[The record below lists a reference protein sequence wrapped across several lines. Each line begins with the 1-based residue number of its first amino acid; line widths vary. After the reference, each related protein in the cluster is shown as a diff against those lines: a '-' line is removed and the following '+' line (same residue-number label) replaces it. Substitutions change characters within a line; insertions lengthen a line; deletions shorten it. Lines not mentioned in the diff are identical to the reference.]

1 VAAEQVDDHGGTVRE
16 GFDIPQEQPETPLEL
31 ARRHVAEAEADV
43 ARQREILRKI
53 DPDESPDLAWILQD
67 VLTTM
72 ESKLAQLRDHL
83 QFEERRADPSS
94 T

>member
-1 VAAEQVDDHGGTVRE
+1 M
-16 GFDIPQEQPETPLEL
+16 PQAPPETSLEL

-43 ARQREILRKI
+43 ARQREILRNI
-53 DPDESPDLAWILQD
+53 DPDESPDMAWILQD
-67 VLTTM
+67 VLMTM

-83 QFEERRADPSS
+83 QFEEWRADPSS

>member
-1 VAAEQVDDHGGTVRE
+1 M
-16 GFDIPQEQPETPLEL
+16 PQAPQETPLDMT
-31 ARRHVAEAEADV
+31 RRHVAEAEADV
-43 ARQREILRKI
+43 ARQREILRNI
-53 DPDESPDLAWILQD
+53 DPDESPDMAWILQD

-72 ESKLAQLRDHL
+72 ESRLARLRDYL